1 MIPLNLRSTLFPY
14 TTLFRSMF
22 EDIYVLNIGGH
33 AIGKTDYP
41 STMTPKRYDAF
52 LQARDLSE
60 RAEIKDKHHDKE
72 FIYRYVYYEPIDI
85 SQNAEQRVLEI
96 IYNEDE

>member
-1 MIPLNLRSTLFPY
+1 MV
-14 TTLFRSMF
+14 
-22 EDIYVLNIGGH
+22 EDINVLNIGGH
-33 AIGKTDYP
+33 AIGKTEYP

-85 SQNAEQRVLEI
+85 SQNAEQRVLDRKSTRLNSSHVAI
-96 IYNEDE
+96 SYAVFCLKTNNP